1 MARQNISSGHPYEAT
16 HGYSRAVRVGD
27 TIHVSGTTCAG
38 DGAYAQ
44 SVGALRIIDAA
55 LREAGSSPAD
65 VVRTVIYVTDVADA
79 AAVSKVDAEMFIDV
93 KPASTMVGVT
103 ALVAPELLVEIEAY
117 AIIDRDPPDFQ
128 D

>member
-1 MARQNISSGHPYEAT
+1 
-16 HGYSRAVRVGD
+16 
-27 TIHVSGTTCAG
+27 
-38 DGAYAQ
+38 
-44 SVGALRIIDAA
+44 
-55 LREAGSSPAD
+55 

-79 AAVSKVDAEMFIDV
+79 AAVSKAHAEMFIDV